1 MMNKKFPF
9 MIQIAHWLMYLPV
22 AIVYFVF
29 EVAKAI
35 LTELDKVA
43 IAIFVLMLVFETMLM
58 SRVFMN
64 PFNFIRMAFSGD
76 LWPMF
81 MKDFFGA
88 ESVTGA
94 ESIMMRIFLVSL
106 YLFLFIGIP
115 LFISSVIYFSSEE
128 LNKRAKWEDWEEEFR
143 KVFINLSD
151 RTENE
156 TSYNRSRFFT
166 RSAVSVVLNFVLI
179 ALLVT
184 LGGFASKRIRSLGA
198 RNNQRRTAVET
209 GAVNEVGSAEAESV
223 SGDSQDYITIG
234 ASAANIRPEPGTNNT
249 RIKVAS
255 KGESF
260 RVTGRTEPTGSGHV
274 WYEIFISEDGEETGW
289 IHDSV
294 LAK

>member
-1 MMNKKFPF
+1 MMNRKFPF

-64 PFNFIRMAFSGD
+64 PFNFIRMAFSKD

-94 ESIMMRIFLVSL
+94 ESIRMRIFLASL

-156 TSYNRSRFFT
+156 TRYNRSRFFT
-166 RSAVSVVLNFVLI
+166 RSAVSVVLNFALI
-179 ALLVT
+179 VLLVM
-184 LGGFASKRIRSLGA
+184 LAGLASKGIRSL
-198 RNNQRRTAVET
+198 RVQNNDRKVSVET
-209 GAVNEVGSAEAESV
+209 GAENEVVSEEAESE

-234 ASAANIRPEPGTNNT
+234 ASAANIRQAPGTNNT

-260 RVTGRTEPTGSGHV
+260 RMTGRAEPTESGHV

-294 LAK
+294 IAK